1 MTASSNQGAN
11 KRGLGKGLGALIPQ
25 GSVFVGGRTIVNVD
39 INAVVP
45 NPRQPRTRFSK
56 ESLHDLSESIKA
68 QGIIEPILTRMRD
81 GKYELV
87 AGERRLRAAKLAGI
101 AVIPAIV
108 KDFSDQ
114 QSLEISLIENLQ
126 REDLN
131 AMDEAEGY
139 ARLASEFGLTQ
150 DNISKRVGKDRST
163 VTNMIR
169 LLSLPKQIKE
179 SLRKGEIT
187 VGHARPLLSVE
198 EADKQLYFWRE
209 ITKGNL
215 NVRDTE
221 VLVTGKEDRAKAKK
235 GGRKRAF
242 TQNVELNAL
251 VEQLTEQLATKV
263 KIHGSPDR
271 GRIEIEY
278 YSREDLERVLEL
290 ISGGKIK
297 RAALD
302 APAVVHSAPF
312 QARPEG
318 SLSAGGEQPY
328 NG

>member
-1 MTASSNQGAN
+1 MMANTNSS

-39 INAVVP
+39 INNVVP

-56 ESLHDLSESIKA
+56 ESLHELSESIKT
-68 QGIIEPILTRMRD
+68 QGVIEPILTRMRD

-101 AVIPAIV
+101 AAIPAIV
-108 KDFSDQ
+108 KDFTDQ
-114 QSLEISLIENLQ
+114 QSLELSLIENLQ

-131 AMDEAEGY
+131 PMDEAEGY
-139 ARLASEFGLTQ
+139 ARLTSEFSLTQ
-150 DNISKRVGKDRST
+150 EAVSKRVGKDRST

-169 LLSLPKQIKE
+169 LLSLPKQVKE

-187 VGHARPLLSVE
+187 VGHARPLLALDA
-198 EADKQLYFWRE
+198 ADKQIHFWHE
-209 ITKGNL
+209 IVKGGL
-215 NVRDTE
+215 NVRDAE
-221 VLVTGKEDRAKAKK
+221 ILVTGKEEKSKVKK

-251 VEQLTEQLATKV
+251 VEQLTEHLATKV
-263 KIHGSPDR
+263 KVHGSPDR

-278 YSREDLERVLEL
+278 YSKEDLERVLEL
-290 ISGGKIK
+290 ITGGKIK
-297 RAALD
+297 REVTASI
-302 APAVVHSAPF
+302 APVIIHSATETLPPPT
-312 QARPEG
+312 AY
-318 SLSAGGEQPY
+318 SAQ
-328 NG
+328 